1 MDFEKLLELMCTK
14 KASDLFITAE
24 RPPALKVDGKIID
37 VSKTSLSEEQSLK
50 LVKSIM
56 TQRQRDDFD
65 NSNFAISRRGLGRF
79 RVSAFTQRD
88 AAGMVL
94 RRIESDIPDWE
105 SLHLPP
111 TLKDVI
117 MEKRG
122 LVLFVGATGTGKS
135 IPLASLIKYRN
146 ENSSGHIIT

>member
-1 MDFEKLLELMCTK
+1 VINK
-14 KASDLFITAE
+14 SDAFCVHIN
-24 RPPALKVDGKIID
+24 
-37 VSKTSLSEEQSLK
+37 SNNFS
-50 LVKSIM
+50 KSILFSSV
-56 TQRQRDDFD
+56 TLTEHISVDSLNHSRLGWEC
-65 NSNFAISRRGLGRF
+65 NFAISRSGLGRF

-117 MEKRG
+117 MENRG

-135 IPLASLIKYRN
+135 TSLASLIKYRN
-146 ENSSGHIIT
+146 RLHCLRVR

>member
-37 VSKTSLSEEQSLK
+37 VSKTSPSEEQSLK

-65 NSNFAISRRGLGRF
+65 NTKECNFAISLGAPCYLTKFRDSCRRN
-79 RVSAFTQRD
+79 SFTY
-88 AAGMVL
+88 AA
-94 RRIESDIPDWE
+94 
-105 SLHLPP
+105 
-111 TLKDVI
+111 
-117 MEKRG
+117 
-122 LVLFVGATGTGKS
+122 
-135 IPLASLIKYRN
+135 
-146 ENSSGHIIT
+146 